1 MLKAHHLENNVSFG
15 LFLIK
20 ANHDKEK
27 KLQACLHTT
36 SMIGVYIFYRF
47 RNIAS

>member
-20 ANHDKEK
+20 ANHEKEK
-27 KLQACLHTT
+27 K
-36 SMIGVYIFYRF
+36 
-47 RNIAS
+47 ASSLPAYHKHDRCIYLL